1 MRFLIAALLVC
12 SVGFA
17 DEGDKEM
24 ARKRYEMGMLLFQ
37 RGKYA
42 DALRELEA
50 AKAAF
55 DRPEFDYNIGL
66 CLAKLDRP
74 GEAADALER
83 FVKARPND
91 PEAPSIRTRIA
102 ELRQQLQKPPPAE
115 PAPVSDERPHARAP
129 DEPNPLPEKEALPP
143 APPGVPGVRE
153 EPLPPGEV
161 AARAAAVEEARRPPP
176 PPSAFSRFIRT
187 PQGIATFAVGG
198 FAVAAFLTSAIT
210 GGLAI
215 SRNND
220 YRDGCNLDICDHALY
235 ESARSLAIGT
245 DVMLALGVAATVT
258 TIVLAV
264 VRPKEKPIALNRLVV
279 HF

>member
-1 MRFLIAALLVC
+1 MRFLVAALLVC
-12 SVGFA
+12 SLAPTFAGA

-42 DALRELEA
+42 ESLKELQA

-83 FVKARPND
+83 FVTARPND
-91 PEAPSIRTRIA
+91 PEAPTIRSRIT
-102 ELRQQLQKPPPAE
+102 ELRQQLQKPPPVE
-115 PAPVSDERPHARAP
+115 PEPPPPRTRAP

-143 APPGVPGVRE
+143 GPRE
-153 EPLPPGEV
+153 EPVPPGEQ

-176 PPSAFSRFIRT
+176 PPSAFARFIRT

-198 FAVAAFLTSAIT
+198 FAVAALLTSAIT
-210 GGLAI
+210 GGIAI
-215 SRNND
+215 SHNND
-220 YRDGCNLDICDHALY
+220 YRDGCNLGICDHSLY
-235 ESARSLAIGT
+235 ESARSFAIGT
-245 DVMLALGVAATVT
+245 DVMIALGVAATAT

-264 VRPKEKPIALNRLVV
+264 VRPKERPMALNRLVV